1 MKLARGIGY
10 GLLAVAP
17 FWIALA
23 YVLQVN
29 HG

>member
-1 MKLARGIGY
+1 MKLVRGVGY

-29 HG
+29 R